1 MCSRQYHND
10 TQIQRNLPVDG
21 GGGGGGLQG
30 RGFGNVNSGTCN
42 LVYTP
47 IVNMIY
53 LNIFLIYLN
62 FLVGRGLGWVK
73 SGLPIF
79 PLDMRI

>member
-21 GGGGGGLQG
+21 WGGGGVVLQG
-30 RGFGNVNSGTCN
+30 RGFGNVNSGTCI

-62 FLVGRGLGWVK
+62 FLVGGGGVK

>member
-1 MCSRQYHND
+1 MIRRSRE
-10 TQIQRNLPVDG
+10 IFPWMVG
-21 GGGGGGLQG
+21 GGGGGVVLQG
-30 RGFGNVNSGTCN
+30 RGFGNVNSGTCI

>member
-1 MCSRQYHND
+1 MIRRSRE
-10 TQIQRNLPVDG
+10 IFPWMVG
-21 GGGGGGLQG
+21 GGGVVLQG
-30 RGFGNVNSGTCN
+30 RGFGNVNSGTCI

-62 FLVGRGLGWVK
+62 FLVGGGGGWVK